1 MKDVDGTGSDRHVGA
16 LTGCRFT
23 HFNAVGKKKQK
34 LCIISSSLHPEM
46 HNIKK
51 ELHLYLNYI

>member
-16 LTGCRFT
+16 LTACRFT
-23 HFNAVGKKKQK
+23 HFNTVGEKKT
-34 LCIISSSLHPEM
+34 CVISSSLRPEM

-51 ELHLYLNYI
+51 ELGLFLNYI